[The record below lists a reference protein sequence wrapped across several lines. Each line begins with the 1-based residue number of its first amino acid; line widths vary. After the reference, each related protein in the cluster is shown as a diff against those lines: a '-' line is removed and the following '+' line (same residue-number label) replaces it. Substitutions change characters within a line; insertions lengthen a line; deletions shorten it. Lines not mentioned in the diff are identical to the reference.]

1 MNELG
6 FFSKDVALRLDI
18 NASTLRQWCLAM
30 EKEGYEFHK
39 NDKDQRI
46 FYDRDIN
53 TLFELKNLID
63 KTRNR
68 EDAIKTI
75 VSSQKAVDN
84 AEKMLSV
91 NENERDNIT
100 ISKKDLEDLIQS
112 AVEKA
117 IEKEREAMF
126 QVFES
131 KMNDTIEKRDRYLVQ
146 QLNQSMEQ
154 TRLQIAAAAQE
165 EDNKKPKGWFSRLFG
180 KE

>member
-6 FFSKDVALRLDI
+6 FFSKDVALRLEI

-39 NDKDQRI
+39 NDKEQRI
-46 FYDRDIN
+46 FYERDIN

-75 VSSQKAVDN
+75 LSRRKAVDN

-91 NENERDNIT
+91 SENKRDNIT
-100 ISKKDLEDLIQS
+100 ISRSDLEELIQTS
-112 AVEKA
+112 VEKA
-117 IEKEREAMF
+117 IEKERESMF
-126 QVFES
+126 KAFEA
-131 KMNDTIEKRDRYLVQ
+131 KMNDSIEQRDRYLVQ

-154 TRLQIAAAAQE
+154 TRLQIAAAQE
-165 EDNKKPKGWFSRLFG
+165 ENKKPKGLFSRLFG